1 METRV
6 DDLLTRLDPGAPWR
20 DRVRTALYALH
31 RFLAADE
38 RAAAL
43 LLAEL
48 AGAAAD
54 ADPPVA
60 ERWTEYLFDLIDEGR
75 EEPTAPAGLRRMT
88 AEALGGGICT
98 RLYAAVVRDGR
109 LPDEAEI
116 VPELMYCV
124 VLPYRGRDAAR
135 EELEISPPSSREVT
149 DRRGRRHQLS
159 PTLDVG

>member
-1 METRV
+1 MLAVRPWEALGFAMETRV
-6 DDLLTRLDPGAPWR
+6 DELLPRLDPAAPWR
-20 DRVRTALYALH
+20 ERVRAALYSLH
-31 RFLAADE
+31 RFLTADE
-38 RAAAL
+38 RAADL

-75 EEPTAPAGLRRMT
+75 EQPTAPAGLARMT

-124 VLPYRGRDAAR
+124 VLPYCGRDAAR
-135 EELEISPPSSREVT
+135 EELEISPPATPRP
-149 DRRGRRHQLS
+149 LA
-159 PTLDVG
+159 L